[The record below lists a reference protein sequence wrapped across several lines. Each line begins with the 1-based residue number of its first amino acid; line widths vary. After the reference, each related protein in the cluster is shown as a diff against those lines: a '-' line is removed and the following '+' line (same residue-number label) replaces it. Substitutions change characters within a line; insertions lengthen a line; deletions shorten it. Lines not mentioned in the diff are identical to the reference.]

1 MISARVVVEPDQT
14 TIVVQVLQ
22 LLSSLIIGELR

>member
-14 TIVVQVLQ
+14 NIVVQVLQ
-22 LLSSLIIGELR
+22 LLSSLIVRELR